1 MESEPPKASA
11 AAAESVAELA
21 VAAQLSSMSPEEAF
35 ECLTDPETRATLR
48 SAKVPNEEVE
58 DALAIIRKRLIAD
71 ELAARRKADD
81 RDQRMAAAAEKAE
94 KTENAA
100 PPEPTPSANPAPS
113 PPPSATPPEAPSSA
127 PSLFDNSKFFDNF
140 MKNFQGGRRRRRSP
154 IRRPRRRRPGDVEIV
169 QEEKA
174 QEEKAQEEK
183 AQAKAEPAAPPPT
196 PPPPAPPKPPPPPA
210 PPPEVVAKIKTE
222 EVKKA
227 LDVVDSPLTAA
238 FKQMFA
244 KVKEEAKPADEPA
257 AKPPAAKP
265 PAAVEPATQPAAKR
279 RRTSGRGRGEDRGGG
294 RERCRARRGG
304 QAEHNECR
312 RSLEVSHQ
320 REDPGDA
327 ALGQGVGR
335 RGRGGAHD
343 HKESEGSEGTRGSR
357 TWHVFRQVQVGQA
370 GGAGGGGKAFHL
382 ERRGGYRVP
391 FVRRAREA
399 GVSESVIAK
408 ALKVV
413 QEAAEAAE
421 AAATE
426 AAATEAAAGEAAA
439 NTAADAATPAET
451 PSKPAREDAPATVQ
465 MKEDANDLVARA
477 QALRAAHEA
486 RVARKASG
494 QGPAAQV
501 SERASAALDIYAW
514 ERSSVGRG
522 M

>member
-113 PPPSATPPEAPSSA
+113 PPPPATPPEAPSSA

-140 MKNFQGGRRRRRSP
+140 MKNFQGGKAEEKKP
-154 IRRPRRRRPGDVEIV
+154 DPKTTEEKTPTTEIV

-196 PPPPAPPKPPPPPA
+196 PPPPPAPPKPPPPPA

-265 PAAVEPATQPAAKR
+265 PAAVEPATQPAAKKEAAPAAAAEVKTAAAAESVAELAVAAKLSTMSADEALKYLTNVKTR
-279 RRTSGRGRGEDRGGG
+279 ATLRSAKVSDDEVEEALTIIRNRKAAKAPAAPARGMFSAKSKSGKLGE
-294 RERCRARRGG
+294 
-304 QAEHNECR
+304 QA
-312 RSLEVSHQ
+312 V
-320 REDPGDA
+320 A
-327 ALGQGVGR
+327 AKLSTLN
-335 RGRGGAHD
+335 A
-343 HKESEGSEGTRGSR
+343 EEAIAYLSS
-357 TWHVFRQVQVGQA
+357 A
-370 GGAGGGGKAFHL
+370 A
-382 ERRGGYRVP
+382 P
-391 FVRRAREA
+391 REA
-399 GVSESVIAK
+399 GVSEGVIAK

-486 RVARKASG
+486 RVAK
-494 QGPAAQV
+494 
-501 SERASAALDIYAW
+501 ERAAKGLPPK
-514 ERSSVGRG
+514 
-522 M
+522 